1 MLIKGIAISNST
13 CEGLIKQ
20 TTSMADIIID
30 ITEIR
35 GVYLA
40 INQTNGL

>member
-1 MLIKGIAISNST
+1 MLIKGVPNSNST
-13 CEGLIKQ
+13 CKGLTKQ

-35 GVYLA
+35 DAYLA
-40 INQTNGL
+40 INQTNGR